1 MRIAILAA
9 AALTLA
15 NAAPTLADDHHDNRG
30 HDNGRMAAH
39 HRPMPQRDPHRFHEG
54 QVWHGHH
61 LVYRGG
67 HWGYQQPS
75 NGVFIHINI

>member
-1 MRIAILAA
+1 MKFAIFA

-15 NAAPTLADDHHDNRG
+15 SAAPALADDHHDNG
-30 HDNGRMAAH
+30 HNNGRMMAQ
-39 HRPMPQRDPHRFHEG
+39 HRPMPQRDPHRFHQG

-67 HWGYQQPS
+67 YWGYQQPS
-75 NGVFIHINI
+75 GVFIHINL